1 MPSDPLVLGF
11 DTSAAHCAAALLSG
25 DRVLAERL
33 EPMTRGQAERL
44 MPLLEELLTGAGVG
58 WRDLSAI
65 GVGTGPG
72 NFTGVRIAVA
82 AARGLALGL
91 GIPAVGVDGFAAV
104 AEGLERPVTIALPGL
119 RGAAYLRRI
128 LADDT
133 WGEIATIDPD
143 RPGVPD
149 IVGQRVAGQRVAGP
163 GADAAVFP
171 GAVIVPVA
179 VPLAVGI
186 ARVAARLAGTPGLS
200 RPAPLYLRAADAAP
214 PADPPPVLLPD

>member
-1 MPSDPLVLGF
+1 
-11 DTSAAHCAAALLSG
+11 
-25 DRVLAERL
+25 
-33 EPMTRGQAERL
+33 
-44 MPLLEELLTGAGVG
+44 
-58 WRDLSAI
+58 
-65 GVGTGPG
+65 
-72 NFTGVRIAVA
+72 
-82 AARGLALGL
+82 
-91 GIPAVGVDGFAAV
+91 VDGFAAA

-128 LADDT
+128 VADGT
-133 WGEIATIDPD
+133 WGEIATTDPD

-149 IVGQRVAGQRVAGP
+149 ISGQRGAGQRVAGP
-163 GADAAVFP
+163 GADAAVIP